1 MPFDDQSQIFSVRAS
16 GSCSGRLGAHYERD
30 GGTEGGRGGQQR
42 TDRKRSGGVVLQ
54 VRLLRPVFQLLVNG
68 RRRRGGGGGERI
80 VPLVTSC
87 VYSVEG
93 TKRQRESR

>member
-1 MPFDDQSQIFSVRAS
+1 MPFDDQSQIFSVRAA
-16 GSCSGRLGAHYERD
+16 RVPVVWAPIMR
-30 GGTEGGRGGQQR
+30 GTEGGDMGGQQR
-42 TDRKRSGGVVLQ
+42 RDRKRSGGVVLQ